1 MLTYVDGLFCIYHEP
16 SHDLNRID
24 KYFKMKTN
32 SREVLKSY
40 LGGQII
46 TVTLLNDIQA
56 WNFTSSKYVQEVL
69 NNVENHIFTEY
80 RMKLPTKVITP
91 FTFGYRPELDTSRE
105 LNDAEALLHVPYWYL
120 NMGGRTRSY
129 R

>member
-1 MLTYVDGLFCIYHEP
+1 
-16 SHDLNRID
+16 
-24 KYFKMKTN
+24 MKTN

-40 LGGQII
+40 PGGQII

-56 WNFTSSKYVQEVL
+56 WSFTSSKYVQEVL

-80 RMKLPTKVITP
+80 GMKLPTKVITP

-105 LNDAEALLHVPYWYL
+105 LNDEEALYFMSLIGILRWAVELDNIDKDTEALKLSSFLAAP
-120 NMGGRTRSY
+120 
-129 R
+129 